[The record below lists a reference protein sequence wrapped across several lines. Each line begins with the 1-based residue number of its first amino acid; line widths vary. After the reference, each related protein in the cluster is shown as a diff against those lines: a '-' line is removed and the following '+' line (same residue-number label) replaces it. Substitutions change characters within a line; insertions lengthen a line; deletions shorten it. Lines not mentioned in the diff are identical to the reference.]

1 MNKKNIFFILI
12 FLFTLLFNLYFQN
25 ICIAQQ
31 DNDNITIGTYRI
43 LHSKILNE
51 DRTLL
56 ISLPRGY
63 EGSELSYPVVYLLYS
78 DQVRG
83 YFAESVHILDRLG
96 ESSEIPQMILVG
108 VANTE
113 RYRDN
118 LPLQRDGSPG
128 GADKFLKFFSDEL
141 IPFIDQN

>member
-1 MNKKNIFFILI
+1 MNPKITHHSLIIFFIILI
-12 FLFTLLFNLYFQN
+12 IISLQTTTL
-25 ICIAQQ
+25 AQD
-31 DNDNITIGTYRI
+31 DNDAITIGKYRN

-63 EGSELSYPVVYLLYS
+63 EGAKISFPVVYLLYG
-78 DQVRG
+78 DQVKG
-83 YFAESVHILDRLG
+83 YFAEAVHILDALR

-113 RYRDN
+113 RYR
-118 LPLQRDGSPG
+118 
-128 GADKFLKFFSDEL
+128 FS
-141 IPFIDQN
+141 